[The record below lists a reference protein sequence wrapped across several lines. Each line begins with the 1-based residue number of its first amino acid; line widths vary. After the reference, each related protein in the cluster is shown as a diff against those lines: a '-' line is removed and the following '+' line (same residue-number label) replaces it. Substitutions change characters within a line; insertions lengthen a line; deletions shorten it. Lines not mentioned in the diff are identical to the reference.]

1 MAAENKGNDIQFSK
15 LQQLIFEDEDRQVA
29 LTRPH
34 IEENARRVAIRN
46 KMKERVIDSSSE
58 NDISDFILNEMSFK
72 LSTLNKIT
80 NIDELRKHYLLKRLD
95 LMVERKYGHY
105 DIPHAVVLSNNNTNN
120 KTKKNTNNSHINTS
134 IGKAIGTHMVSSRG
148 RSQSNNKNS
157 SRKRPQFNKNGN
169 N

>member
-15 LQQLIFEDEDRQVA
+15 LQQLIFEDQDRRG
-29 LTRPH
+29 LTRQ
-34 IEENARRVAIRN
+34 EW
-46 KMKERVIDSSSE
+46 VIDSSSE
-58 NDISDFILNEMSFK
+58 NDISDFILNEMSLN
-72 LSTLNKIT
+72 LSTLHRIT
-80 NIDELRKHYLLKRLD
+80 NIAELRKHYLLKRLD

-120 KTKKNTNNSHINTS
+120 KTKKNANNSHINTS

-157 SRKRPQFNKNGN
+157 SRKRPQFNKNEN